1 MSEKQIFRKEAMKTI
16 SSPDQLTDFLH
27 VTNPTVWIVLITVVV
42 LLVGL
47 FAWATIGD
55 LESTAEVSIAVRNG
69 EARVIATGRTP
80 VAIKEGMKVRAE
92 GKEFSVEK
100 VGRDNDGWMVGA
112 FPADLPDGQYSG
124 VIVTDS
130 VKPISFL
137 VESR

>member
-27 VTNPTVWIVLITVVV
+27 VTNPAIWVVLATVIV

-47 FAWATIGD
+47 FAWSAIGD
-55 LESTAEVSIAVRNG
+55 LESTAEVAIAVKDG
-69 EARVIATGRTP
+69 EARVIATGRAP
-80 VAIKEGMKVRAE
+80 VGIETGMKVRVE
-92 GKEFSVEK
+92 DREFSVEK
-100 VGRDNDGWMVGA
+100 VGRNEEGWTVGA
-112 FPADLPDGQYSG
+112 FRADLPDGQYSG